1 MVKNLRAMQE
11 TCMRHGFDSLVRNIP
26 WRRKWQPTP
35 VLLPGRSHGQRSLV
49 GYSPWGCKMS
59 DMIERLNSNN
69 NNSTERKMYFWASQK
84 ISVTCWYSARSKDHK
99 FKWWGCVFTD
109 FLEPSSFGLDTLLLK
124 SQLPGEFSRR
134 DHLWLWKMRLTYQI
148 WERSCS
154 LKRWYS
160 SWIRCLI
167 KVPRFD
173 MSLCP
178 QAKVCNEIINQNS
191 CSHKRDETG
200 PTDLMVAFS

>member
-11 TCMRHGFDSLVRNIP
+11 TCTRHGFDSLVRKIP

-59 DMIERLNSNN
+59 DMTERLNSNN

-109 FLEPSSFGLDTLLLK
+109 FLEPSSFGLDTLLPSLS
-124 SQLPGEFSRR
+124 SQEN
-134 DHLWLWKMRLTYQI
+134 
-148 WERSCS
+148 S
-154 LKRWYS
+154 LE
-160 SWIRCLI
+160 
-167 KVPRFD
+167 
-173 MSLCP
+173 
-178 QAKVCNEIINQNS
+178 EIIS
-191 CSHKRDETG
+191 GYEKWDSHTKFENIHVHPRGGILAESD
-200 PTDLMVAFS
+200 AS